1 MLLRNHRTNS
11 RCWWSRSGT
20 TEFFQALEKVCKAND
35 VVLILDEV
43 QSGFDEAGS
52 FLHIIMTS

>member
-11 RCWWSRSGT
+11 VWSRSGT
-20 TEFFQALEKVCKAND
+20 TEFSSLRKVCKAND

-43 QSGFDEAGS
+43 QSGFDEAEV
-52 FLHIIMTS
+52 FCTSIS